1 MRPVLS
7 GNDRTPVGGAER
19 GAVLVEFA
27 IVLPLLALLLLTV
40 IDLGLVIRESQVLQ
54 NAAREGARFSALP
67 TSWIDPVRNAI
78 ATQDAIKQR
87 VITYCAL
94 EGITV
99 DPASITVDQSYPI
112 TVGGLTVWASRVTVQ
127 YPRPFLIPGAPL
139 LPFNQV
145 TLQGRAVFRNM
156 Y

>member
-7 GNDRTPVGGAER
+7 RVGRRPVGDAEE

-27 IVLPLLALLLLTV
+27 LVLPLLALLFLTV
-40 IDLGLVIRESQVLQ
+40 IDLGLVVRENQVLQ

-67 TSWIDPVRNAI
+67 TSWVDPRNAI
-78 ATQDAIKQR
+78 ATQAAIQQR
-87 VITYCAL
+87 VVSYCAL

-99 DPASITVDQSYPI
+99 DPANVTVNQQYPI
-112 TVGGLTVWASRVTVQ
+112 TVGGLTIWASEVSVQ
-127 YPRPFLIPGAPL
+127 YNRQFLIPGAPL

-145 TLQGRAVFRNM
+145 TLRGRAVFRNL